1 MSKKITDYL
10 KIKKK
15 AELKAYTGS
24 EVDKALQQSNPYAL
38 TAAIAEIHKAGG
50 GDVFVMRKKTKSA
63 GPSQEG
69 KVDIADA
76 YEDENFLETVKKKFG
91 NGLYV
96 LRLFTKQGEEGK
108 FHSDHL
114 FLLGEMPDPDAKKK
128 KKRKKNKGKSRGSL
142 SDRLAEKLILAAV
155 EKDNNHNGFDMQS
168 FLAMQ
173 QAGFDRAIQMQSE
186 SHKMMMTMM
195 QGSGSSSLDEAVAIL
210 QLSREMQPQIEKD
223 DPLTSIV
230 TSLAPVVGQL
240 LAARQ
245 AGANGDVAKYDGQ
258 LRQLLAK
265 AAAAGVV
272 APGAAPAAMAGTE
285 SPQPQPPGATHVAP
299 SDHIPEDT
307 SAPVNPRT
315 QEYFNERYI
324 EPFRQDVADG
334 LGESDLAY
342 QIIAMS
348 QYARDRMPSPPAIVE
363 GFLTSGA
370 LSEYEA
376 ALKGFFAAIPELSSL
391 PQKQEAIKAALIQML
406 WGLGPLPPT
415 EPEEDINVI
424 DGDTSIIQ
432 DTHSAEGTT
441 VQDQTDDQGDSS
453 EVVNEDVSG

>member
-1 MSKKITDYL
+1 MSLFRKEKT
-10 KIKKK
+10 
-15 AELKAYTGS
+15 YTGS
-24 EVDKALQQSNPYAL
+24 QVEKALEESNPYAFRE
-38 TAAIAEIHKAGG
+38 AVKEVYDGVGG
-50 GDVFVMRKKTKSA
+50 SVFVMSKESRTA
-63 GPSQEG
+63 APSRRGE
-69 KVDIADA
+69 VPIADVH
-76 YEDENFLETVKKKFG
+76 EDPTFLQTVQDRYKD
-91 NGLYV
+91 GLYV
-96 LRLFTKQGEEGK
+96 LRIFYKDGK
-108 FHSDHL
+108 FHSDHI
-114 FLLGEMPDPDAKKK
+114 FQLGKRVEARKRSEDGEEKKTS
-128 KKRKKNKGKSRGSL
+128 RKDDSYIELVK
-142 SDRLAEKLILAAV
+142 ILV
-155 EKDNNHNGFDMQS
+155 EKSSGGGIDTQA
-168 FLAMQ
+168 FLQMQ
-173 QAGFDRAIQMQSE
+173 QAASDRALEMQQRFMEMQQASSDRALEMQSKNHE
-186 SHKMMMTMM
+186 MMMTLM
-195 QGSGSSSLDEAVAIL
+195 QGSGSSGLDDAVAIL

-240 LAARQ
+240 LAARK
-245 AGANGDVAKYDGQ
+245 AGANGDVQKYDGQ

-272 APGAAPAAMAGTE
+272 APGTTPAPMAGTE

-334 LGESDLAY
+334 IDEGHLAY

-348 QYARDRMPSPPAIVE
+348 QYARDRMPGSPPALVE
-363 GFLTSGA
+363 GFLTSGG

-406 WGLGPLPPT
+406 MGSGPSMPK
-415 EPEEDINVI
+415 PEEDINVI